1 MKPEMNSRLASH
13 GARYSDESTSCQL
26 ALLSDRMA
34 GWLTSIFGWDYTDLS
49 ELLHIRPLYPLTRHL
64 GYAPS

>member
-13 GARYSDESTSCQL
+13 GARYSDESTSRQL
-26 ALLSDRMA
+26 VLLSDRMA
-34 GWLTSIFGWDYTDLS
+34 DWLTSIFGWNYTDLS
-49 ELLHIRPLYPLTRHL
+49 ELLHIHALYLLTRHL